1 MEILASAVDFCT
13 CCSSLLYLLIKDM
26 DDSSEDEISENS
38 DVDMEDSDT
47 INKQGIAH
55 ENAMAMWRWK
65 AKCVCLLYLLMKRRR
80 LKALQNSYRPVGR
93 CSYFQ

>member
-13 CCSSLLYLLIKDM
+13 CGSSLLYLLIKDM

-47 INKQGIAH
+47 DSDETINKQRIAQSG
-55 ENAMAMWRWK
+55 RR
-65 AKCVCLLYLLMKRRR
+65 CLVD
-80 LKALQNSYRPVGR
+80 P
-93 CSYFQ
+93 